1 MMKVVATLL
10 CLVAVT
16 QVSTLPSKFPQTPS
30 QFRLPFQANFTVKQM
45 EKIHSSFVNCTTNLN
60 IPEDTVHYEQITVT
74 GNLTVKDAMYK
85 RNLLCLMQGMRIAKP
100 TGDIDV
106 PNMREFLRDGH
117 DEKSLGEML
126 EICAK
131 TAKGATP
138 EEKAYQ
144 FHQCFW
150 TQDKF
155 VVWWVWNQHLFCLNK

>member
-74 GNLTVKDAMYK
+74 GNLTVKDSMYK

-155 VVWWVWNQHLFCLNK
+155 VV